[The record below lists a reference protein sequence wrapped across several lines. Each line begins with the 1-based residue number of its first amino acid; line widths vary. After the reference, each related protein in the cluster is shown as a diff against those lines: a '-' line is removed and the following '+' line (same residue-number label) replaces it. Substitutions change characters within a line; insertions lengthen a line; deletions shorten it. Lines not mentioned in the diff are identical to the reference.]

1 MREIERLFS
10 CRRSTIER
18 AFGMSRLRRLS
29 GRSSHSP
36 SVFPKGAAQRACM
49 PEGPAAVRAGL
60 LTVVALAVA
69 VLSCARA
76 IDPLPGYRRAS
87 EAERA
92 AVLRV
97 IADYYTRRERAAL
110 TGDASV
116 LFSAYPQLA
125 DGEDRARGV
134 NADAFFFERM
144 RAVRIAGLTFDLDG
158 YEPIGVYVR
167 DDTALA
173 FVHGLETWLNGF
185 GPVRRAWGSGI
196 RGRT

>member
-1 MREIERLFS
+1 
-10 CRRSTIER
+10 
-18 AFGMSRLRRLS
+18 
-29 GRSSHSP
+29 
-36 SVFPKGAAQRACM
+36 M

-185 GPVRRAWGSGI
+185 GPPTKGEFYTRIDLVREGAGWRPI
-196 RGRT
+196 RTDEVMLHEWPPPPTP